1 MSKSKSPWKAL
12 SASKW
17 LWPLAFGLLLLGLV
31 GWGTLG
37 NRNRVPHGIFIGD
50 VGLGGLNWDEARSAV
65 VDFLNQRKHHT
76 VVLVGDAGICS
87 VTLESLG
94 ASLDPKRT
102 EASLRRLSEKN
113 RGILGWLQKRTLL
126 HPSLVLPE
134 SNLRAWLETC
144 ESRAIKE
151 RPVEGRLVP
160 KDVDFVVQPSR
171 AGRVV
176 DRQRLHDVIGEAI
189 SRTDD
194 AALTLPTIDRPELP
208 TMTELERA
216 RLLAIELAEKPVVFR
231 TEQSHLTL
239 LRTDLAKLLEWHLEP
254 AGTLTW
260 RLARPLFDQ
269 WLGSRRHRV
278 ERRAR
283 DATYEAQ
290 GRERLVVVP
299 EQKGSRIAVE
309 QLFDDLE
316 RGLREGRRQLDI
328 PFEPTELP
336 KRLTADLDNLNI
348 HEPVGTFTTRHACC
362 QPRVNNIHRIADL
375 LNGTIV
381 MPGET
386 YSVNEH
392 VGQRSLDNGFVPA
405 PSIEDGEMVDTIGGG
420 VSQFAT
426 TFYNAVMRAG
436 YDVLERQAH
445 TYWFDRYPMGH
456 EATLSWPK
464 PDIVFRNDTKSG
476 LLILASYT
484 ERSITI
490 RLFGDREGRQVDVS
504 VSPRFDIVRP
514 SIEYLPNAELEPD
527 KEHVKEGGCIGWSVW
542 TLRTVRMK
550 DGTSK
555 QDKRK
560 VVYKPRIRRVEVHPC
575 KVPKGEPGH
584 TGEKCPEPTAETS
597 VAEPAAAE

>member
-1 MSKSKSPWKAL
+1 MSKSKSPWTAL

-17 LWPLAFGLLLLGLV
+17 LWPLAFGLLLFIGA
-31 GWGTLG
+31 GWGILV

-50 VGLGGLNWDEARSAV
+50 VTLGGLSWDEARRV
-65 VDFLNQRKHHT
+65 VDDFLNQRKHHAIA
-76 VVLVGDAGICS
+76 LVGDAGICN

-94 ASLDPKRT
+94 ATLDPIRT

-126 HPSLVLPE
+126 HPSFVFPE
-134 SNLRAWLETC
+134 SNLRVWLETC

-160 KDVDFVVQPSR
+160 KDVDFIVQPSR
-171 AGRVV
+171 SGRVV
-176 DRQRLHDVIGEAI
+176 DRQKLREIIGEAI
-189 SRTDD
+189 CRTDD
-194 AALTLPTIDRPELP
+194 AALTLPTIDQPELP
-208 TMTELERA
+208 TMAELERA
-216 RLLAIELAEKPVVFR
+216 KLLAIELAEKPMVFR

-239 LRTDLAKLLEWHLEP
+239 LRTDLARLLEWHLEP
-254 AGTLTW
+254 NGKLTW
-260 RLARPLFDQ
+260 HLARPSFDQ

-283 DATYEAQ
+283 DATYEVE

-309 QLFDDLE
+309 KLFDDLE

-336 KRLTADLDNLNI
+336 KRLSADLDNLNI

-392 VGQRSLDNGFVPA
+392 VGQRSLENGFVPA

-464 PDIVFRNDTKSG
+464 PDIVFRNDTRSG

-584 TGEKCPEPTAETS
+584 TGEKCPEPTAQAPVE
-597 VAEPAAAE
+597 EPAAGE